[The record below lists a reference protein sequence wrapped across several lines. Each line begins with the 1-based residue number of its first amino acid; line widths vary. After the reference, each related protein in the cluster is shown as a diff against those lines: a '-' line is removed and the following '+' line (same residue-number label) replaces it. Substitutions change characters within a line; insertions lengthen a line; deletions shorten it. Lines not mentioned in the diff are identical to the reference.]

1 MEANFDLTS
10 ARELDARTNDGV
22 NVRLLWHPSSN
33 CVAVEV
39 VDGRTGE
46 QFALAVHAADA
57 LDAFHHPF
65 AYAARDELSRAA
77 AAELLAVEIDTERR
91 SLHTR

>member
-1 MEANFDLTS
+1 MEASFDPTS
-10 ARELDARTNDGV
+10 AKELDARTNDGV
-22 NVRLLWHPSSN
+22 EVRLLWHPSSN

-39 VDGRTGE
+39 ADGRTGE
-46 QFALAVHAADA
+46 QFALAVQAADA

-77 AAELLAVEIDTERR
+77 AAELQAAAIDTEPL